1 MDEKLYLCRHCRHE
15 FRAEARAGVYSC
27 PRCGSLDTSGYDPS
41 SIFSMLA
48 AKFSGG
54 GG

>member
-1 MDEKLYLCRHCRHE
+1 MNENPYICRHCRHE
-15 FRAEARAGVYSC
+15 FRAEARVYAC
-27 PRCGSLDTSGYDPS
+27 PRCGSLDTTGYDPS